1 MYTVNTKIP
10 RQIFLRELDP
20 HILKIKWWLKTLLQ
34 SVNAKFKQNKQKHQN
49 LKDILK
55 TTQNVLIFIYLQVLQ
70 FKT

>member
-1 MYTVNTKIP
+1 
-10 RQIFLRELDP
+10 
-20 HILKIKWWLKTLLQ
+20 
-34 SVNAKFKQNKQKHQN
+34 